1 MSSFNWS
8 PLGGGSGGSGA
19 VDSVNSLTGALTI
32 AAGAGISVSAVG
44 TTITVTNTAGGLS
57 VGTFGSTP
65 NVAGLSLA
73 AGVLTMQP
81 ADATNPGG
89 VSTGT
94 QTFAGN
100 KTFSGTI
107 AASNLSGTNT
117 GDVTIGTASGL
128 SLAGQA
134 LSLGLASAGVTGALS
149 GTDWSTF
156 NSKQAAGN
164 YITALTGDVT
174 ASGPGSVAATVALVG
189 GASAA
194 NVATATALVNTAQS
208 GRKFLASPDD
218 GSSGAPAFRAIVVA
232 DVPTLNQNTT
242 GTASNITASS
252 NSTLTT
258 LSVLS
263 LPFSQVTG
271 TVPVNQG
278 GTGQTTYTDGQLLIG
293 NSSGNTLAK
302 STLTAGTGVSITN
315 GAGSITVA
323 ASPTAPSVQSFTS
336 GSGTYTTPAGV
347 LYIEVEMVGGG
358 GGGSGSGTASG
369 GTGGTGGNTTFGT
382 TLLAA
387 NGGAGGIWTGVPGVG
402 GAASLGT
409 GPVGMAIP
417 GGRGGGAFTAPATGY
432 AYAGGIGGASAFGG
446 AGSSSVSVAGT
457 AGATNSGAG
466 GGGGGYAGAVANGY
480 SGTGGG
486 SGGYVKAII
495 TSPSATYAYAVGAA
509 GSAGTAG
516 TNGTAGG
523 AGAAGIIIVREYRQ

>member
-1 MSSFNWS
+1 MSSVQWS
-8 PLGGGSGGSGA
+8 PLGGGSGGGA

-32 AAGAGISVSAVG
+32 AAGSGISISSIG

-65 NVAGLSLA
+65 NAAGLSLA

-81 ADATNPGG
+81 ADGTNPGG
-89 VSTGT
+89 VSTGA

-128 SLAGQA
+128 SLVGQA

-156 NSKQAAGN
+156 NSKQAAGS

-174 ASGPGSVAATVALVG
+174 AAGPGSVAATVALVG

-252 NSTLTT
+252 NATLTT

-271 TVPVNQG
+271 TVSLSQG
-278 GTGQTTYTDGQLLIG
+278 GTGQTTKAPAFDAL
-293 NSSGNTLAK
+293 SPM
-302 STLTAGTGVSITN
+302 TAGGDLI
-315 GAGSITVA
+315 
-323 ASPTAPSVQSFTS
+323 
-336 GSGTYTTPAGV
+336 Y
-347 LYIEVEMVGGG
+347 
-358 GGGSGSGTASG
+358 
-369 GTGGTGGNTTFGT
+369 
-382 TLLAA
+382 
-387 NGGAGGIWTGVPGVG
+387 
-402 GAASLGT
+402 
-409 GPVGMAIP
+409 
-417 GGRGGGAFTAPATGY
+417 
-432 AYAGGIGGASAFGG
+432 GGAS
-446 AGSSSVSVAGT
+446 
-457 AGATNSGAG
+457 
-466 GGGGGYAGAVANGY
+466 
-480 SGTGGG
+480 GTGTRL
-486 SGGYVKAII
+486 A
-495 TSPSATYAYAVGAA
+495 
-509 GSAGTAG
+509 
-516 TNGTAGG
+516 NGTAGQVLTSAGGTAAPTWTTKEPVGFTARNYSNGTLSSGSSHTVVFDTVARDDASAYNSSTGEYTVPFTGWCIVESQIGMAAAAAAATRQLFSYIRVNGTGISNAYTYAYITNTITHRVYNSIQWYCTAGDVITIVAENDLG
-523 AGAAGIIIVREYRQ
+523 ATGTPQSGTGNGHFSVMMFE